1 MKTTDGNQENNSQHS
16 KQTFIGTIETTP
28 EHQSALLA
36 EYEIAQQNV
45 WKWDNATWQTA
56 AIFLSASLAG
66 FIVITQTP
74 DSSPYK
80 PAIVFILGLSS
91 ILVLLGW
98 FAIIQRWDASKRVLF
113 FRLREIEQELG
124 LWKNRYLEHLTL
136 IKILKSQGL
145 KILSDDDKERLQRLE
160 QAFPK
165 YPGISVNSLIKI
177 IVTGIII
184 GWISLI
190 IFEIIF
196 IFVR

>member
-1 MKTTDGNQENNSQHS
+1 MKPIDGDQENNSQHS
-16 KQTFIGTIETTP
+16 KQAFIRTIETTP

-66 FIVITQTP
+66 FIVVTQTP

-80 PAIVFILGLSS
+80 PVIVFILGLSS

-98 FAIIQRWDASKRVLF
+98 FAIIQRWDASKRVVF

-124 LWKNRYLEHLTL
+124 MWKNRYLEHLTL
-136 IKILKSQGL
+136 IKILKSPGL
-145 KILSDDDKERLQRLE
+145 RVISDDDKGRLQRLE

-165 YPGISVNSLIKI
+165 YPGISVTLLIKI
-177 IVTGIII
+177 IVAGIII
-184 GWISLI
+184 GWTSLV
-190 IFEIIF
+190 IFEVIF
-196 IFVR
+196 LFVR